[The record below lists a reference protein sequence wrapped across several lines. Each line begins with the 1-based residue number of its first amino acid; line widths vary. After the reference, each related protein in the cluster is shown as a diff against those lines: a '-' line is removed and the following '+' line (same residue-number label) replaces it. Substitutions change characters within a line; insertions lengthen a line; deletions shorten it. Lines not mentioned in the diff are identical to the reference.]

1 MTDIVAELSEIS
13 DKLFTLQREKVER
26 LTRLLE
32 SSRDQAAAAKV
43 ADAAL
48 TLIRPR
54 LQIERPDRVLT
65 PLRVFCWPF
74 EQLLAESRTQQ
85 RILGRIGRASIRPVW
100 SLLVASLPGGTEA
113 EWRQACAT
121 APGTQERDRTVAA
134 GATIWPAAAEALG
147 AVRDRCRA
155 DRAERVS
162 VVQRLGSEALY
173 EEFEDIVGL
182 IGAWA
187 DAVAIDELL
196 SPAPVGKLA
205 DAQIALVGARLDA
218 AVERGWPALAHIVM
232 LVLPRLE
239 QSYEL
244 LRLLQGRENR
254 PCGVA
259 GSSTLMAFAHR
270 LLAGSL
276 ERMAE
281 DIATG
286 AAATDRAVTRLGRRF
301 LDEARRFDSA
311 VGPAAAQG
319 MKAIVAAARGR
330 LRDMVDA
337 AVLQDA
343 MAVVVAEQASPGAEQ
358 RAKALRTCR
367 QISDD
372 LGLTQTLEAATGQI
386 RTALLDG
393 VGRRAATVEGSAEQ
407 RREAVV
413 AEIGHATRLIE
424 LMSGPED
431 AYAVYRELNRRYG
444 N

>member
-1 MTDIVAELSEIS
+1 MTDIAAELSEIS

-32 SSRDQAAAAKV
+32 SSREQAAGARV

-74 EQLLAESRTQQ
+74 EQLLAENRTQQ

-100 SLLVASLPGGTEA
+100 SLLLSYLPQGAEA
-113 EWRQACAT
+113 DWRQACAT
-121 APGTQERDRTVAA
+121 AVGGQERDRIVGAGAAIWPVAA
-134 GATIWPAAAEALG
+134 EMLG
-147 AVRDRCRA
+147 RIQDRCRA
-155 DRAERVS
+155 DRAERVA

-182 IGAWA
+182 VGAWA

-196 SPAPVGKLA
+196 SPVPVGKLA

-218 AVERGWPALAHIVM
+218 AVERGWPTLAHIVM

-244 LRLLQGRENR
+244 LRLLQGRENL
-254 PCGVA
+254 PCGVP
-259 GSSTLMAFAHR
+259 GSSTLMAFIHR

-286 AAATDRAVTRLGRRF
+286 AAVTDRAVTRLGRRF
-301 LDEARRFDSA
+301 LDEARRFDTA
-311 VGPAAAQG
+311 VGPAAAQA
-319 MKAIVAAARGR
+319 MKAIVSAARGR
-330 LRDMVDA
+330 LRDMVDDT
-337 AVLQDA
+337 VLKDA
-343 MAVVVAEQASPGAEQ
+343 ISVVTSDDPNVGAEQ

-372 LGLTQTLEAATGQI
+372 LGLTETLDAATGQI
-386 RTALLDG
+386 RSALLDG
-393 VGRRAATVEGSAEQ
+393 VGRRAATAEGSAEQ
-407 RREAVV
+407 RREVV
-413 AEIGHATRLIE
+413 SAEIGHATRLIE
-424 LMSGPED
+424 LMSGAED
-431 AYAVYRELNRRYG
+431 AYTVYRDLNRRYG